1 LGCFSP
7 LWPTLNLTSKPKIV
21 ISRVTRLLLVP
32 SHWRVDPTHQGRLP
46 PASEHSLALRAGSAR
61 TSLIHLR
68 FLRILLPFSLDSILA
83 DSTYKTR
90 PPSLLV
96 TRKPSWRIEHRVRD
110 KGALCEAGSRQ
121 RSTWSRKRRAPSSP
135 TWDACGALGKSLG
148 QCQPKGEPGASVFVR
163 RWCSVISMPPR
174 HYRIAWRFGARVGS
188 RSSQRGRVRCGDIQG
203 D

>member
-1 LGCFSP
+1 MGSFSP
-7 LWPTLNLTSKPKIV
+7 LWPTLHLTNRPKIV
-21 ISRVTRLLLVP
+21 ISRAARLMLAP
-32 SHWRVDPTHQGRLP
+32 SHWWVDPTHQGRLP

-83 DSTYKTR
+83 DSAYKTR

-110 KGALCEAGSRQ
+110 KGALCEAGSRHQ
-121 RSTWSRKRRAPSSP
+121 STWSRKRRAPSSP

-148 QCQPKGEPGASVFVR
+148 SANQKGSRTPVVLR
-163 RWCSVISMPPR
+163 RFK
-174 HYRIAWRFGARVGS
+174 AATTDWRFR
-188 RSSQRGRVRCGDIQG
+188 R
-203 D
+203 